1 VEGDEPGMLRT
12 RFLRWRVV
20 GQTALMVLGLIAAKL
35 VISAFSLEFISIS
48 PLFTSVVARG
58 VFVLGLIVAGTLADY
73 KEPVP
78 APPVRRP
85 AEPLAHLT
93 T

>member
-1 VEGDEPGMLRT
+1 MLRT

-20 GQTALMVLGLIAAKL
+20 GQTGLIVLGIIAAKL
-35 VISAFSLEFISIS
+35 AISAFSLEFISIS
-48 PLFTSVVARG
+48 PLFTSVLAGG
-58 VFVLGLIVAGTLADY
+58 VSSRGLIVAGILTDY

>member
-1 VEGDEPGMLRT
+1 MLRT

-20 GQTALMVLGLIAAKL
+20 GQTGRIVLGIIAAKL